1 MERVLADVH
10 VMFRALL
17 PVGGSFDSAELGR
30 DSLRL
35 RLFVFFLFLDLLS
48 NKCARCWTCCTV
60 LQFQKIRDLS
70 LESLCCASVRCRMS
84 HFAAEKPNG
93 KSKGRS
99 GSFILHI
106 QG

>member
-35 RLFVFFLFLDLLS
+35 RLFLFFLFLDLLS
-48 NKCARCWTCCTV
+48 KNV
-60 LQFQKIRDLS
+60 L
-70 LESLCCASVRCRMS
+70 
-84 HFAAEKPNG
+84 AAGPAVLY
-93 KSKGRS
+93 SSSRR
-99 GSFILHI
+99 
-106 QG
+106 